1 MAKYDIVI
9 DTNIYHKD
17 QARSKLPFLALSRLC
32 KAGVVQLHIPYIVER
47 EFQTHLV
54 AGAKDK
60 LEATQKGLE
69 YLVQY
74 EINVERLN
82 SMKVL
87 LENLLNQENAIIG
100 NVEASFIT
108 WLDSV
113 GAALLN
119 AT

>member
-54 AGAKDK
+54 AGVSGISVTISSKSF
-60 LEATQKGLE
+60 GWR
-69 YLVQY
+69 
-74 EINVERLN
+74 ER
-82 SMKVL
+82 
-87 LENLLNQENAIIG
+87 
-100 NVEASFIT
+100 
-108 WLDSV
+108 
-113 GAALLN
+113 
-119 AT
+119 